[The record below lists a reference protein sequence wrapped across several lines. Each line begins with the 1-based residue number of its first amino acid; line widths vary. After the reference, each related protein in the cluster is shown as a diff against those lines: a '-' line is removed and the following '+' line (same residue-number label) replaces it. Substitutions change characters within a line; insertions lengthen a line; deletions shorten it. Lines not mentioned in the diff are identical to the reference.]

1 MWRRCFDSNKAV
13 FGADSWDDRNLR
25 LYWRQDY
32 TQNLDYGLWGLQHR
46 NILLKVLNQANPHY
60 LISNWNVALCNK
72 NTKSK
77 LQEGVIELLHGN
89 PFNAYA
95 LGKSGLLMNRRGW
108 LFQKVK
114 PQNRLTQRGKWK
126 KYYLPPLNSLILQIQ
141 NLLGGVGGD
150 PLKVLQE
157 TSGNKRKASEIL
169 GIDRTTLYKILQ
181 KEDV

>member
-1 MWRRCFDSNKAV
+1 
-13 FGADSWDDRNLR
+13 
-25 LYWRQDY
+25 
-32 TQNLDYGLWGLQHR
+32 
-46 NILLKVLNQANPHY
+46 
-60 LISNWNVALCNK
+60 
-72 NTKSK
+72 
-77 LQEGVIELLHGN
+77 
-89 PFNAYA
+89 
-95 LGKSGLLMNRRGW
+95 
-108 LFQKVK
+108 VK